1 MKNLLIAFASLLFF
15 SACHYRTGSGNI
27 VTEKRSTGSFTGV
40 SAAGGFQVEIK
51 NGPAEEVTVEADD
64 NLIKYIE
71 TDVSGG
77 QLRIRLKVHNVN
89 DAHLK
94 VFITAPEINKL
105 NASAAADIEA
115 KDGLKSSGEIN
126 LQASSAAK
134 ITTAVDAPS
143 VKADASSAG
152 EISLSGRTKNFTAE
166 SSSGSNIKASQLLS
180 ENTVATASSGASAHV
195 HASVTLEANA
205 SSGGNINYLG
215 GANVKVS
222 QSSGGSV
229 NKED

>member
-1 MKNLLIAFASLLFF
+1 MKNLLIVFASLLFF
-15 SACHYRTGSGNI
+15 SACRYRTGSGNI